1 MENSILKR
9 AATRKSPTP
18 QATARIR
25 DHIGNRRHQ
34 LRQYLQ
40 IRLRYGDHKAKQK
53 AKTDHHRKAPGLR
66 QAGSHPFAHDG
77 HGHLRA

>member
-25 DHIGNRRHQ
+25 TILGTEGTSSANTCRSGSDMVITKPSKKPSPIITG
-34 LRQYLQ
+34 
-40 IRLRYGDHKAKQK
+40 RL
-53 AKTDHHRKAPGLR
+53 LVFVR
-66 QAGSHPFAHDG
+66 QASHPFAHDG